1 MAIQTIV
8 QASVS
13 DFSGQARL
21 EFDVDD
27 TSDPAD
33 WTLVAGRVINAMTRP
48 CYVLVQRGNS
58 ANWLEGVVS
67 AGQTVAADAGGPVQN
82 MSDLPRMMLV
92 TR

>member
-1 MAIQTIV
+1 MATQTIV
-8 QASVS
+8 RASVS

-33 WTLVAGRVINAMTRP
+33 WDLVAGRVVNTMTRP
-48 CYVLVQRGNS
+48 CYVLIQRGNS
-58 ANWLEGVVS
+58 VNWLEGVVA
-67 AGQTVAADAGGPVQN
+67 AGQTVEANAGGPVQN
-82 MSDLPRMMLV
+82 MSDLPRIMLV